1 MPNIITSIIAPVNE
15 SIWEHLKI
23 LFTGILISGV
33 IQKIIVIKNKLD
45 ISNVCISN
53 FIGAFLSMP
62 IFLIIYVPIYNAIG
76 KKFGLTIFVMF
87 LVIVIAELIS
97 YYIMNKKDLY
107 LENYAILFTVM
118 VYIVFLILTYYPLN
132 NGIFIDPISNKS
144 GINIDK
150 Y

>member
-97 YYIMNKKDLY
+97 YYTMNKKDLY

>member
-33 IQKIIVIKNKLD
+33 LQKIIVIKNKLD

>member
-1 MPNIITSIIAPVNE
+1 M
-15 SIWEHLKI
+15 
-23 LFTGILISGV
+23 ISGV

-62 IFLIIYVPIYNAIG
+62 IFLIIYVPIYNTIG
-76 KKFGLTIFVMF
+76 KNFGLTIFIMF